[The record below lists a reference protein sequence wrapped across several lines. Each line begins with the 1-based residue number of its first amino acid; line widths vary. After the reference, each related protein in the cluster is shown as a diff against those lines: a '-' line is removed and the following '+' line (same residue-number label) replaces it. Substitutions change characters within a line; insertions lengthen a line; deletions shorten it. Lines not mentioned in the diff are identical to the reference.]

1 MAQQRRT
8 APTAQLAAH
17 RLTAAGA
24 VPKLA
29 IRRFLSSKENAMLKK
44 LILFA
49 ITTGLFRTLYK
60 NTKGKE
66 VAMAPYP
73 GTR

>member
-1 MAQQRRT
+1 
-8 APTAQLAAH
+8 
-17 RLTAAGA
+17 
-24 VPKLA
+24 
-29 IRRFLSSKENAMLKK
+29 MLKK
-44 LILFA
+44 LILLA
-49 ITTGLFRTLYK
+49 ITTGLFRKLYQ